1 MWKGAALSLDNL
13 AKAVDSTFETAVKL
27 PPRQCHGLLRVCTA
41 SIVSVAASFYDQA
54 LDAEESHRAAEA
66 AAKEQQAD
74 MQCRRGGERPVAGPA
89 RCRYDC
95 GRVG

>member
-1 MWKGAALSLDNL
+1 M
-13 AKAVDSTFETAVKL
+13 DSTFETAVKL

-74 MQCRRGGERPVAGPA
+74 MQQRLGAAAEEN
-89 RCRYDC
+89 
-95 GRVG
+95 GRLQGQLDAAMTAAELDDQVQ